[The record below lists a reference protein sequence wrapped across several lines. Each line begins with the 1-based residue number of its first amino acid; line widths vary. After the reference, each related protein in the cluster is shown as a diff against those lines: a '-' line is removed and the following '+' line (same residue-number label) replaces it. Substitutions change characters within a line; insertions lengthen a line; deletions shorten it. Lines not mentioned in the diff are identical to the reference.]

1 VLRYLPHA
9 LIGYLILFQAVLLV
23 ISLANAATL
32 RRARRHPTPAHLPR
46 VSVLVPARNEEANI
60 GRCVA
65 SLLAQDYPEL
75 EVLVLDDGSTDAT
88 RAILE
93 ALAASDARLR
103 VLEGQPLAAGWLGK
117 AWACAQLAAQATGEL
132 LYFTDADTAHAPA
145 ALRTAVAAL
154 EGEGAGLLSGFPRQ
168 EVATW
173 GEKLIVPFFYWRV
186 LCFVPLRRAYQGE
199 RTERPGSAYAVG
211 QMLLFRRSTY
221 EALGGHAAVRATIT
235 EDLAFAQRALAT
247 GQRWRMIN
255 AVDIVS
261 CRMYRSGREARAGLS
276 KNLFAAFDFRL
287 VPYLGAWL
295 WVAWM
300 FLGPLASLA
309 LYAVGAAPG
318 TALPGLLLGLL
329 LGCVAG
335 ALALW
340 AVPYRQLGL
349 PLHAAALYPLTV
361 LAMEGVALRS
371 LVLSFTGGLAW
382 KGRTLGRPRIRLW

>member
-1 VLRYLPHA
+1 MLRYPSPTH
-9 LIGYLILFQAVLLV
+9 IGYLILFQAVLLL

-32 RRARRHPTPAHLPR
+32 RRARRHPTPARLPR

-65 SLLAQDYPEL
+65 SLLAQDYPDLEL
-75 EVLVLDDGSTDAT
+75 LVLDDGSTDAT

-103 VLEGQPLAAGWLGK
+103 VLEGQPLEAGWLGK
-117 AWACAQLAAQATGEL
+117 AWACAQLAARATGEL
-132 LYFTDADTAHAPA
+132 LYFTDADTAHVPA
-145 ALRTAVAAL
+145 ALRTAVTAL

-168 EVATW
+168 EVVTW
-173 GEKLIVPFFYWRV
+173 GEKLIVPFFFWRA
-186 LCFVPLRRAYQGE
+186 LCFVPLRRAYRAG
-199 RTERPGSAYAVG
+199 RPGRPGRRGSAYAVG

-235 EDLAFAQRALAT
+235 EDLAFAQRAQAA

-255 AVDIVS
+255 AVDLVS
-261 CRMYRSGREARAGLS
+261 CRMYRSGREARAGFS

-287 VPYLGAWL
+287 APYVGAWL

-300 FLGPLASLA
+300 FLGPLASLV
-309 LYAVGAAPG
+309 LYAVGAAPPG
-318 TALPGLLLGLL
+318 TPLGLL
-329 LGCVAG
+329 LACVAV

-340 AVPYRQLGL
+340 VIPYRQLGL
-349 PLHAAALYPLTV
+349 PLHAAALYPLAV

-371 LVLSFTGGLAW
+371 LVLSLTGGLAW